1 MRVLGGRSGDMESLR
16 IGLFSWESLHSVRV
30 GGIAPHVSELA
41 ESLAARGHEV
51 HVFTRIGDRSEYNEI
66 NGVHYQRCLHDQSGT
81 VVAQMD
87 RMCAA
92 MVSRFET
99 VQQLFGRFDVVHG
112 HDWHPVLAL
121 NELKWKHGVPYVL
134 TFHSTEWG
142 RNGNAFGGWW
152 EFREIS
158 HREWLGG
165 YESAAVVV
173 TSPNLKNEIQSLYQ
187 IPDYKISL
195 IPNGIR
201 AGKIRRALD
210 PGAIK
215 QQYGIHPLAPVVLFI
230 GRMSHQKGPDLLI
243 EAIPSV
249 LATRWDVK
257 FVFIG
262 EGELRRPCEQRA
274 AQLGVSAACRF
285 LGYAPDEVAT
295 AWLNACDIVCVPS
308 RNEPFCIVILEA
320 WDAAKPIVG
329 TEAVHL
335 IANYETGIKAYRSPE
350 SIAWCI
356 KYIFANPGE
365 AKRMAEAGSRLVA
378 KMYDWD
384 RIADRTVSVYKTVQV

>member
-1 MRVLGGRSGDMESLR
+1 
-16 IGLFSWESLHSVRV
+16 
-30 GGIAPHVSELA
+30 
-41 ESLAARGHEV
+41 
-51 HVFTRIGDRSEYNEI
+51 
-66 NGVHYQRCLHDQSGT
+66 
-81 VVAQMD
+81 
-87 RMCAA
+87 
-92 MVSRFET
+92 
-99 VQQLFGRFDVVHG
+99 
-112 HDWHPVLAL
+112 
-121 NELKWKHGVPYVL
+121 
-134 TFHSTEWG
+134 
-142 RNGNAFGGWW
+142 WW

-173 TSPNLKNEIQSLYQ
+173 TSPNLKNEIQFLYQ

-210 PGAIK
+210 PGSIK
-215 QQYGIHPLAPVVLFI
+215 QQYDIHPLAPVVLFI
-230 GRMSHQKGPDLLI
+230 GRMSHQKGPDLLV
-243 EAIPSV
+243 EAIPRI
-249 LATRWDVK
+249 LAARWDVK

-262 EGELRRPCEQRA
+262 EGELRRLCERRA
-274 AQLGVSAACRF
+274 AHLGVSDACRF

-295 AWLNACDIVCVPS
+295 AWMNACDIVCVPS

-335 IANYETGIKAYRSPE
+335 IVNYETGIKAYLSPE

-365 AKRMAEAGSRLVA
+365 ATRMAEAGSRLVA
-378 KMYDWD
+378 QKYDWD
-384 RIADRTVSVYKTVQV
+384 RIADKTVSVYRNVQV